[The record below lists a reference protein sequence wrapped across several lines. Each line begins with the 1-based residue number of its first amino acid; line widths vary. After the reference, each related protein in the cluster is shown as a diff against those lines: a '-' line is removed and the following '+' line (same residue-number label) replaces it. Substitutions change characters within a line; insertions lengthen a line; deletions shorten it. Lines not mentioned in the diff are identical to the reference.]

1 MKEKELSII
10 RRIEAKSNLDIKQS
24 AYKYNRFDAYN
35 DKSIFEVKHRHTF
48 YYDVII
54 EFDKFSY
61 NYAYA
66 RVNNLNFIYAVEMND
81 IIYIFDIVNLVKE
94 GFNFNWKW
102 IDMPKTTEF
111 DKKEKIQKY
120 VGLINIKKACC
131 EI

>member
-1 MKEKELSII
+1 MKAQELAMIK
-10 RRIEAKSNLDIKQS
+10 RIESKSNSDIKQS
-24 AYKYNRFDAYN
+24 DYEYNRFDAYN

-48 YYDVII
+48 YDDVMI

-66 RVNNLNFIYAVEMND
+66 VVNNLNFVYAVEMNN

-94 GFNFNWKW
+94 KFNFNWKW
-102 IDMPKTTEF
+102 REMPKTTEF
-111 DKKEKIQKY
+111 NRKEKIQKY
-120 VGLINIKKACC
+120 VGFINIKYSYC

>member
-1 MKEKELSII
+1 MKAQELAMIK
-10 RRIEAKSNLDIKQS
+10 RIESKSNSDIKQS
-24 AYKYNRFDAYN
+24 DYEYNRFDAYN

-48 YYDVII
+48 YDDVMI

-66 RVNNLNFIYAVEMND
+66 IVNNLNFVYAVEMNN

-94 GFNFNWKW
+94 EFNFNWKW
-102 IDMPKTTEF
+102 RDMPKTTEF
-111 DKKEKIQKY
+111 NRKEKIKKY
-120 VGLINIKKACC
+120 VGFINIKYSYC